1 MRRHKPGSKAD
12 DAHQRTPSKPS
23 ERIKGSKKNKPG
35 SAATGTGKITLSAET
50 IKGLEKKV
58 KEHNE
63 KNPDKKVTLGKL
75 KAVWR
80 RGAGA
85 FSGSHRPGVGRAQWS
100 MGRVNAFL
108 YKVRNGRGKD
118 PKYVQDDDLLPRKVK
133 KGGYRS
139 LLTSAYQT
147 VKGGPSSDTP

>member
-1 MRRHKPGSKAD
+1 MKRFKPGSKAD
-12 DAHQRTPSKPS
+12 DKHQRTPAKPS
-23 ERIKGSKKNKPG
+23 ERVKGSKKNKPG
-35 SAATGTGKITLSAET
+35 SASTGTGKITLSAAT
-50 IKGLEKKV
+50 IKGLENKV

-63 KNPDKKVTLGKL
+63 KNPNKRVTLGKL

-85 FSGSHRPGVGRAQWS
+85 FSGSHRPGMSRAQWS

-118 PKYVQDDDLLPRKVK
+118 PKYVQDDDLLPKRTKKSLTFSDVVRKA
-133 KGGYRS
+133 
-139 LLTSAYQT
+139 LT
-147 VKGGPSSDTP
+147 

>member
-1 MRRHKPGSKAD
+1 LKRFKPGSKAD
-12 DAHQRTPSKPS
+12 DKHQRTPAKPS
-23 ERIKGSKKNKPG
+23 ERVKGSKKNKPG
-35 SAATGTGKITLSAET
+35 SASTGTGKITLSAAT
-50 IKGLEKKV
+50 IKGLENKV

-63 KNPDKKVTLGKL
+63 KNPNKRVTLGKL

-85 FSGSHRPGVGRAQWS
+85 FSGSHRPGMSRAQWS

-118 PKYVQDDDLLPRKVK
+118 PKYVQDDDLLPKRTKKSLTFSDVVRKA
-133 KGGYRS
+133 
-139 LLTSAYQT
+139 LT
-147 VKGGPSSDTP
+147 

>member
-1 MRRHKPGSKAD
+1 MPKFKPGSKAD
-12 DAHQRTPSKPS
+12 DAHQRTPAKPS
-23 ERIKGSKKNKPG
+23 ERVKGSDKNKPG
-35 SAATGTGKITLSAET
+35 SAATGSGKISLDAATEKALST
-50 IKGLEKKV
+50 KV

-63 KNPDKKVTLGKL
+63 KHPEKKVTLGKL

-85 FSGSHRPGVGRAQWS
+85 FSGSHRPGASRAQWS

-118 PKYVQDDDLLPRKVK
+118 PKYVQDDDLLPKGVK
-133 KGGYRS
+133 KSMTFGEI
-139 LLTSAYQT
+139 LTKARR
-147 VKGGPSSDTP
+147 